1 MKTFRDFLLFSYQV
15 ILFGTAL
22 YLGFSL
28 TDGDFIMSLFLLLPF
43 MIVIFVVGNIALFSL
58 LTAIDTLRLKLHPD
72 KKSWFKS

>member
-1 MKTFRDFLLFSYQV
+1 MKTFRDFLLFSYQI

-43 MIVIFVVGNIALFSL
+43 VLVIMVVGNITLFAL
-58 LTAIDTLRLKLHPD
+58 LTAIDSLRLKRHPE
-72 KKSWFKS
+72 KESWFKS

>member
-58 LTAIDTLRLKLHPD
+58 LTAIDTLRLKLHSD

>member
-28 TDGDFIMSLFLLLPF
+28 TDEDFIMSLFLLLPF
-43 MIVIFVVGNIALFSL
+43 VLVIMVVGNITLFAL
-58 LTAIDTLRLKLHPD
+58 LTAIDSLRLKRHPE
-72 KKSWFKS
+72 KESWFKP

>member
-43 MIVIFVVGNIALFSL
+43 VLVIMVVGNLTLFAL
-58 LTAIDTLRLKLHPD
+58 LTAIDSLRLKRHPE
-72 KKSWFKS
+72 KESWFKS

>member
-22 YLGFSL
+22 FLGFSL

-43 MIVIFVVGNIALFSL
+43 VLVIVVVGNITLFAL
-58 LTAIDTLRLKLHPD
+58 LTAIDSLRLKRHPE
-72 KKSWFKS
+72 KESWFKS

>member
-22 YLGFSL
+22 FLGFSL

-43 MIVIFVVGNIALFSL
+43 VLVIMVVGNITLFAL
-58 LTAIDTLRLKLHPD
+58 LTAIDSLRLKRHPE
-72 KKSWFKS
+72 KESWFKS

>member
-1 MKTFRDFLLFSYQV
+1 MKTFKDFLLFSYQI
-15 ILFGTAL
+15 ILFGIAL

-28 TDGDFIMSLFLLLPF
+28 TDGDFIMSLFLLLPLVL
-43 MIVIFVVGNIALFSL
+43 VIFIVGNIALFSL

>member
-43 MIVIFVVGNIALFSL
+43 VLVIMVVGNITLFAL
-58 LTAIDTLRLKLHPD
+58 LTAIDSLRLKRHPE
-72 KKSWFKS
+72 KESWFKS

>member
-1 MKTFRDFLLFSYQV
+1 MKTFKDFLLFSYQI

-28 TDGDFIMSLFLLLPF
+28 TDGDFIMSLFLLLPLVL
-43 MIVIFVVGNIALFSL
+43 VIFVVGNIALFSL

>member
-1 MKTFRDFLLFSYQV
+1 MKTFKDFLLFSYQV

>member
-28 TDGDFIMSLFLLLPF
+28 TDGNFIMSLFLLLPF
-43 MIVIFVVGNIALFSL
+43 VLVIMVVGNITLFAL
-58 LTAIDTLRLKLHPD
+58 LTVIDSLRLKRHPE
-72 KKSWFKS
+72 KESWFKS

>member
-43 MIVIFVVGNIALFSL
+43 VLVIMIVGNITLFAL
-58 LTAIDTLRLKLHPD
+58 LTAIDSLRLKRHPE
-72 KKSWFKS
+72 KESWFKS